1 MSTIETETTT
11 PLTFGSTFTLPFTGD
26 GIWSIRDLRPRD
38 IEAGEGATIAVATLS
53 GGLLQLDYAPEL
65 GGWKPGHIFFDAEDR
80 AEVLEQVRALPVN
93 MAHRTAAE
101 WLAVYK
107 ERVESTLRLDI
118 EESDVEWTLDRLA
131 ESDVIDH
138 REVRAHAAA
147 AAAVKL
153 AGAGAQGGLFEAVYA
168 ATMDALAPNGKR

>member
-1 MSTIETETTT
+1 MSTIDTEPTA

-26 GIWSIRDLRPRD
+26 GIWSIGDLRPRD
-38 IEAGEGATIAVATLS
+38 IEVNERSTIAFATLAGS
-53 GGLLQLDYAPEL
+53 AIELDYAPGL
-65 GGWKPGHIFFDAEDR
+65 GGWIPGRIFFDAEDR
-80 AEVLEQVRALPVN
+80 EEVLEQVRALPVN

-101 WLAVYK
+101 WLAMYK
-107 ERVESTLRLDI
+107 ERVESTLCLDV
-118 EESDVEWTLDRLA
+118 EESDVEWTLSRLA
-131 ESDVIDH
+131 GSDVIDH

-168 ATMDALAPNGKR
+168 AMMNALAPNGQR